1 MNEIHDQVH
10 AFADGELEPAQA
22 DAFRQHLGVCEQ
34 CQAELGDILQLQ
46 AMGERLG
53 AQPAVAPV
61 EQPKA
66 RAFRPA
72 WRRRQTLLAVGLG
85 GALAAVMALVVM
97 SGPRL
102 KEEPVA
108 LALAP
113 TRSMEARLSWQGAS
127 GWRPYGVKR
136 SGEERPREQLSLKVL
151 AALEEARDWH
161 GLAVAQLLAG
171 EPGRAAEALKQAG
184 RSPGEDS
191 DRAALAL
198 SRGALEEALVLL
210 EGVLERAPRHPA
222 ALWNRALVLREL
234 GLDLLSAEGFR
245 QVEALGEPGWS
256 EEGRQ
261 RAEAVERSTQQ
272 RQQRWKAAWEA
283 CKALAAQGTSL
294 PEGTVREAPGL
305 VRKYLY
311 LSAWSAPTAERVRAL
326 LPVAREL
333 DSTYGGQVLEHYVER
348 TARRDFRTRG
358 PLATT
363 FSQVLAGKALE
374 PAAAERFLRG
384 LEAAGELDILL
395 GALPLLNRLPAQL
408 DVYAAAARSV
418 GDPWFDSSTEL
429 QRAQAQVAASRLA
442 QAEQILLEALPACE
456 RLRLGSRCGELEG
469 LLTYIYR
476 VQHRLV
482 EAREH
487 ALRGLE
493 RARRLNDADQE
504 TRFIQDLGSI
514 EYFRDAS
521 ALARAWLQE
530 SALRQPD
537 YCRTQVYVAETLA
550 QLRLAEM
557 RPAQAR
563 AELERVPSCGAPRS
577 MLSVYTL
584 MELARREPRPG
595 DVEKAERW
603 LAELRAQPGQRP
615 GQRLV
620 ADHVEGRLR
629 LLQDRAHGQRLLR
642 EVVAAAGRL
651 PREDT
656 TALKARA
663 DSYSA
668 LILDAGQA
676 GGYAE
681 ALALFAEEAQ
691 GPAPEHCTLGVELS
705 EGRTLV
711 VARGADGQPV
721 GAYEA
726 SRRASELDVGRLV
739 PEPVL
744 AALRP
749 CASVSVYARYPLHG
763 REGLLPADFAW
774 SYRRGLLHAAP
785 PPTGTP
791 RSLVVSDVA
800 APAAL
805 ALPRLA
811 AWTMAQQTPGRV
823 DLIGAEATPSRV
835 LAEMARSDEI
845 DLHAHGLVNLGLS
858 DASLVVLAPEADGH
872 YALTA
877 GDVRRHRL
885 ERAPVV
891 LLASCRAARTAPYY
905 HEPWSL
911 PVAFLEAGA
920 RAVIA
925 SPADIPDDEA
935 GPFFD
940 AVRARIRAGE
950 SPAVAVRNE
959 RLRLLS
965 SDPQSWARTVVIFEQ

>member
-1 MNEIHDQVH
+1 MSEIHDQVH

-22 DAFRQHLGVCEQ
+22 EAFRQHLGACEP

-46 AMGERLG
+46 ALGERLG
-53 AQPAVAPV
+53 AQLAAVPAVAPGG
-61 EQPKA
+61 

-72 WRRRQTLLAVGLG
+72 WSRRRALLAVGLG
-85 GALAAVMALVVM
+85 GALAAALALVVVR
-97 SGPRL
+97 SPGLR
-102 KEEPVA
+102 EDPVA

-113 TRSMEARLSWQGAS
+113 TRSLEARLSWEGAS
-127 GWRPYGVKR
+127 GWRPYGVQR
-136 SGEERPREQLSLKVL
+136 SGEERPREQLTLKAL

-171 EPGRAAEALKQAG
+171 EPGRAVEAMRQAG
-184 RSPGEDS
+184 RSPGEDN

-210 EGVLERAPRHPA
+210 EAVLEREPRHPA
-222 ALWNRALVLREL
+222 ALWNRGLVLREL
-234 GLDLLSAEGFR
+234 GLDLLSAESFR
-245 QVEALGEPGWS
+245 QVAALGEPGWS
-256 EEGRQ
+256 EEARQ

-283 CKALAAQGTSL
+283 CKALAAEGTPL

-311 LSAWSAPTAERVRAL
+311 LAAWSAPTAERVRAL

-333 DSTYGGQVLEHYVER
+333 DSLYGGQVLERYVQR
-348 TARRDFRTRG
+348 TAQRDFRTRG
-358 PLATT
+358 PLAAT

-374 PAAAERFLRG
+374 PATAERFLRE
-384 LEAAGELDILL
+384 LQAAGEQDILL

-408 DVYAAAARSV
+408 AEYAAAARAV
-418 GDPWFDSSTEL
+418 GDPWFAASTGL
-429 QRAQAQVAASRLA
+429 QQAQAEVAASRLA
-442 QAEQILLEALPACE
+442 QAEKILLEVLPACE
-456 RLRLGSRCGELEG
+456 RQQLGSRCGELQG

-487 ALRGLE
+487 ALLGLE

-521 ALARAWLQE
+521 ALARAWLRE

-550 QLRLAEM
+550 QLRMAEL

-577 MLSVYTL
+577 ILSAYTL
-584 MELARREPRPG
+584 MELARREPKPG
-595 DVEKAERW
+595 DVERVEQW

-620 ADHVEGRLR
+620 VDHVEGRLR
-629 LLQDRAHGQRLLR
+629 LLQDRAQGWRLLR
-642 EVVAAAGRL
+642 EVVAAAERL

-668 LILDAGQA
+668 LILDSGQA
-676 GGYAE
+676 GEYAE
-681 ALALFAEEAQ
+681 SLALFAEEAG
-691 GPAPEHCTLGVELS
+691 GPAPERCTLGVELS

-726 SRRASELDVGRLV
+726 SRRTSELEVDRLV

-749 CASVSVYARYPLHG
+749 CTTVSVYARYPLHG
-763 REGLLPADFAW
+763 REVLLPADFAW
-774 SYRRGLLHAAP
+774 SYRRGPVQASP
-785 PPTGTP
+785 PPSGTP
-791 RSLVVSDVA
+791 RWLVVSDVA
-800 APAAL
+800 VPVAL
-805 ALPRLA
+805 DLPRLA
-811 AWTMAQQTPGRV
+811 AWTSAQPTPGRV
-823 DLIGAEATPSRV
+823 DLSGAEATPSRV
-835 LAEMARSDEI
+835 LAEMAVADEI

-858 DASLVVLAPEADGH
+858 DASLVVLAPEAVGP

-877 GDVRRHRL
+877 GEVRRHRL
-885 ERAPVV
+885 QRAPVV

-905 HEPWSL
+905 HQPWGL

-925 SPADIPDDEA
+925 SPADIPDAEA
-935 GPFFD
+935 GPFFS
-940 AVRARIRAGE
+940 AVRARIRSGE
-950 SPAVAVRNE
+950 PPAIAVRNE

-965 SDPQSWARTVVIFEQ
+965 ANPQSWARTVVIFE